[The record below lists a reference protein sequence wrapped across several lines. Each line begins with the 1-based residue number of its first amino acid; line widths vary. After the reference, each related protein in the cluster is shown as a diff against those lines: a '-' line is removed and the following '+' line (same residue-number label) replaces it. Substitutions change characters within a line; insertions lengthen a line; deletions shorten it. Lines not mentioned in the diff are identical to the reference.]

1 MIPINT
7 LRGENAELIN
17 VKSRRYIM
25 SHAIV
30 FNNVTCAQQ
39 CTLAFSLIVMIK
51 NVNTQLI
58 IAVLLNN
65 GKTFLIISCVT
76 SCLLWRA
83 KRQCIVEDS
92 AVRFHML

>member
-1 MIPINT
+1 
-7 LRGENAELIN
+7 
-17 VKSRRYIM
+17 M

-30 FNNVTCAQQ
+30 FNNVTCVQQ

-65 GKTFLIISCVT
+65 GKTLLIISCVT
-76 SCLLWRA
+76 TSSCLLWRA

-92 AVRFHML
+92 AVRFRML